1 MNRTIRSAFAV
12 GVAFAAASAA
22 ADIRWDEDIDGD
34 LSSDNFNPTL
44 LSFGPGSN
52 MVFGDTSPN
61 PNLDPDYF
69 TFEIPAGYELS
80 SVIFE
85 EYDRVNEQS
94 FFAVEIGT
102 QITDLGD
109 PSGLLSALLIGSVP
123 GTMQGDELLDD
134 LQNPNVFGGFMGN
147 LGPGTYTFW
156 FQETGV
162 ETNYGFD
169 FVLKPI
175 PAPASAAVLAG
186 GLLFVRRRR

>member
-1 MNRTIRSAFAV
+1 MNRTIKSAFAI
-12 GVAFAAASAA
+12 GVAFAAATAT

-109 PSGLLSALLIGSVP
+109 PSGLLSDVALRSDTVYSL
-123 GTMQGDELLDD
+123 
-134 LQNPNVFGGFMGN
+134 
-147 LGPGTYTFW
+147 
-156 FQETGV
+156 
-162 ETNYGFD
+162 
-169 FVLKPI
+169 
-175 PAPASAAVLAG
+175 
-186 GLLFVRRRR
+186 VR